1 MQSSHPLLNAPIL
14 PTIWRLSVP
23 NMVAMMAAALVT
35 IAETTYVGQLGTA
48 PLAGMALVFPLVMLQ
63 QMLSTGSMGGGI
75 SSAVSRA
82 LGAGNEE
89 RAQSLALHA
98 SVIALVL
105 GLFFTLLFGAF
116 RIDMLQAIGG
126 QGEALNQA
134 SLYAAVAFSGSVSI
148 WLTNAF
154 ASVIRGSGNMKTPSA
169 VLLTVS
175 VFQIVL
181 GGSLGLGWGPV
192 PRLGMVG
199 VAMGQLIAFTGGALF
214 LGFYLHSPASRVRLV
229 FKGPLRWADFYDIL
243 KVGGISSI
251 SSIQTVLTILILTR
265 LVSQFGTEAL
275 AGYGIGTRLE
285 FLLIPITFAIGVACV
300 PMVGVAIGAGLVQR
314 ARQVAWTG
322 STLAALM
329 IGVVGTIAAVNP
341 NLWSSLFSDSATVQA
356 FARSYFQWVGP
367 WYSLFGFGLCLYF
380 ASQGSGK
387 VLGPVLA
394 GTIRLL
400 IVAVG
405 GWWLLHHGAGATDI
419 FTLVGVA
426 MGVYGLASGL
436 AMYWTPWGP
445 TSSRP
450 VHPPKKPA

>member
-1 MQSSHPLLNAPIL
+1 
-14 PTIWRLSVP
+14 
-23 NMVAMMAAALVT
+23 
-35 IAETTYVGQLGTA
+35 
-48 PLAGMALVFPLVMLQ
+48 
-63 QMLSTGSMGGGI
+63 
-75 SSAVSRA
+75 
-82 LGAGNEE
+82 
-89 RAQSLALHA
+89 LALHA
-98 SVIALVL
+98 TVIALGL
-105 GLFFTLLFGAF
+105 GLFFTLMFGAF

-126 QGEALNQA
+126 KGDALEQA
-134 SLYAAVAFSGSVSI
+134 AIYAAVAFSGSVSI

-175 VFQIVL
+175 VFQILL

-192 PRLGMVG
+192 PRLGMAG
-199 VAMGQLIAFTGGALF
+199 VALGQLIAFTGGALV
-214 LGFYLHSPASRVRLV
+214 LGWYLQSSASRVRLV
-229 FKGPLRWADFYDIL
+229 FKGPLRWVDFYDIL

-300 PMVGVAIGAGLVQR
+300 PMVGVAMGAGLVQR
-314 ARQVAWTG
+314 ARQVAWMG
-322 STLAALM
+322 STLAAVM
-329 IGVVGTIAAVNP
+329 IGVVGAIAALNP
-341 NLWSSLFSDSATVQA
+341 LLWSSLFTDSATVQGY
-356 FARSYFQWVGP
+356 ARSYFEWVGP

-394 GTIRLL
+394 GTLRLA

-405 GWWLLHHGAGATDI
+405 GVWLLRGGASAIDM

-426 MGVYGLASGL
+426 MGVYGAASGL
-436 AMYWTPWGP
+436 AMYWTSWGP
-445 TSSRP
+445 
-450 VHPPKKPA
+450 KKSA